1 MPPSATTWLAETLRA
16 LAMSGARLSFVL
28 HIVNPVLPSQICSY
42 IPKYASLSLK
52 PRLPWSKL
60 LCVTA
65 SHLTSSSSTLSPP
78 GPSIRTYA
86 SSSLLGSS
94 LTLNTPPF
102 AAGRILKG
110 ACMRGGVCCHR
121 GRSAAW
127 VSYSGARAEA
137 VVEKAHAEVR
147 TTAGREALAQRS
159 DGAVAEESK
168 LRVARFDAIAAYV

>member
-1 MPPSATTWLAETLRA
+1 
-16 LAMSGARLSFVL
+16 MSGARLFFVL
-28 HIVNPVLPSQICSY
+28 HVVSSCGFLPGLLC

-65 SHLTSSSSTLSPP
+65 SHLTSSSSNLSPP

-86 SSSLLGSS
+86 SSNLLGSS
-94 LTLNTPPF
+94 LTLYMPPF

-121 GRSAAW
+121 GLSAAS
-127 VSYSGARAEA
+127 VSCSGARDGV

-147 TTAGREALAQRS
+147 KRVGLEAWTQRRG
-159 DGAVAEESK
+159 GAADESR
-168 LRVARFDAIAAYV
+168 LRVARFDAIAADV